1 MKTNLAD
8 LRKEYAL
15 SSLTEQEVA
24 KSPFQQFEYW
34 FQQVLDIEVEDANAM
49 TLCTVDANGQPQGRI
64 VLLKGLEEG
73 KFIFFTN
80 YNSHKGNDIEAH
92 PNVSIVFYWKE
103 LQRQVRIQGAIEKI
117 ASSASA
123 DYFHSRPVES
133 QLGAWASHQSQ
144 PLASREELQAR
155 FEELK
160 NTYADKEVPC
170 PEHWGGYAVDAH
182 TIEFWQGRESRMH
195 DRILYSRTEDNTWR
209 IQRLNP

>member
-15 SSLTEQEVA
+15 ATLTEEDVA
-24 KSPFQQFEYW
+24 KNPFQQFEHW
-34 FQQVLDIEVEDANAM
+34 FQQILDIEVDDANAM
-49 TLCTVDANGQPQGRI
+49 TLCTVDESGQPQGRI

-73 KFIFFTN
+73 KFVFFTN
-80 YNSHKGNDIEAH
+80 YKSHKGSEIEAH
-92 PNVSIVFYWKE
+92 PAVSLVFYWKE
-103 LQRQVRIQGAIEKI
+103 LQRQVRIQGSIQKI
-117 ASSASA
+117 SAQASA

-155 FEELK
+155 FEELQR
-160 NTYADKEVPC
+160 TYTGKEVPC
-170 PEHWGGYAVDAH
+170 PEHWGGYAVEAQK
-182 TIEFWQGRESRMH
+182 IEFWQGRESRMH
-195 DRILYSRTEDNTWR
+195 DRIVYTRLANNDWQ

>member
-15 SSLTEQEVA
+15 ATLTEEDVA
-24 KSPFQQFEYW
+24 KNPFQQFEHW

-49 TLCTVDANGQPQGRI
+49 TLCTVNANGQPQGRI

-80 YNSHKGNDIEAH
+80 YNSHKGNEIEAH
-92 PNVSIVFYWKE
+92 PAVSLVFYWKE
-103 LQRQVRIQGAIEKI
+103 LQRQVRIQGSIKKI
-117 ASSASA
+117 SAQASA

-144 PLASREELQAR
+144 PLLSREELQAR
-155 FEELK
+155 FDDLK
-160 NTYADKEVPC
+160 NAYANKEVPC
-170 PEHWGGYAVDAH
+170 PAHWGGYAVEAQK
-182 TIEFWQGRESRMH
+182 IEFWQGRENRMH
-195 DRILYSRTEDNTWR
+195 DRIVYTHLADNDWQ